1 MTVEESETFTL
12 LRLRVASE
20 DDPGALARLLGYFQN
35 VNVTPRRIQAQF
47 LTTGL
52 MHVQIDVCGMSE
64 ARLSLIAAKIGQHV
78 PVVDAS
84 WHRL

>member
-12 LRLRVASE
+12 LRLRVATE

-35 VNVTPRRIQAQF
+35 LNVTPRRIEAQF
-47 LTTGL
+47 ASTGL
-52 MHVQIDVCGMSE
+52 MHIQIDVCGMSE
-64 ARLSLIAAKIGQHV
+64 ARLSLIVAKITQHV
-78 PVVDAS
+78 PVVNAS

>member
-12 LRLRVASE
+12 LRLRVATE

-35 VNVTPRRIQAQF
+35 LNITPRRIEAQF
-47 LTTGL
+47 ATTGL

-64 ARLSLIAAKIGQHV
+64 ACLSLIAAKISQHV
-78 PVVDAS
+78 PVVNTF